1 MVDDAPSQCI
11 GGQPGAA
18 AFVRGGVGVLYDV
31 GHRRIVTGV
40 GVRRVNM
47 RRMM

>member
-1 MVDDAPSQCI
+1 MVDDAPSQRI

-18 AFVRGGVGVLYDV
+18 GLVGGGVGVLDDV
-31 GHRRIVTGV
+31 GHRRIVTDV
-40 GVRRVNM
+40 GIRKVNT